1 MRLLFAMALV
11 FGFVSSTFAET
22 WTLNTE
28 KSKIDFVGKKPE
40 GAHKGGFKSFKAE
53 AKADLQNPQEGSL
66 KLEIQTD
73 SLWSD
78 DAKLT
83 EHLKNPDFF
92 DVRKYPKITFE
103 STAIEAASED
113 DVKLVGKLTM
123 LDKTVEIKV
132 PCKAVLGEGTAE
144 LRAEFKLDRT
154 KFGMNYGKGKINDE
168 VEIVANLSFKR
179 P

>member
-1 MRLLFAMALV
+1 MRLIFALALIL
-11 FGFVSSTFAET
+11 GFVSPSFAET
-22 WTLNTE
+22 WTLDAE

-40 GAHKGGFKSFKAE
+40 GAHKGGFKSFKAD
-53 AKADLQNPQEGSL
+53 AKADLQSPQNGSL

-78 DAKLT
+78 DPKLT
-83 EHLKNPDFF
+83 DHLKNPDFF

-103 STAIEAASED
+103 STAIEASSED

-132 PCKAVLGEGTAE
+132 PCKATLGEGTAD

-154 KFGMNYGKGKINDE
+154 KFGMSYGKGKIADE

>member
-28 KSKIDFVGKKPE
+28 TSKIDFVGKKPE